1 MTNVKSQLVQDHHI
15 HVNTVAH
22 VRWKRME
29 VILFALALKDTME
42 GTVRT
47 LLVIPV
53 SFDLRTVHVR
63 IPVSET
69 KGGLTGI
76 FGLLDQLV

>member
-22 VRWKRME
+22 VQWKRME

-53 SFDLRTVHVR
+53 SFDLRTVHER
-63 IPVSET
+63 IPVYENH
-69 KGGLTGI
+69 
-76 FGLLDQLV
+76 